1 MRTNFPGVGDF
12 ELVSRAECEQTDGAG
27 KIKII
32 VKTKVIATQADLQDV
47 ATEAHLKSQ
56 KEVRLQVRFE
66 ETKEEPAKKEI
77 KKPEMI
83 DKNTDPGEITARTE
97 EILTY
102 AEAIK
107 DQCQPGTKVMKTMK
121 YGEHEVTG
129 FLYDGKLIGWA
140 TYVIQDWQ
148 MRSIWYNDV
157 EVGRC
162 MTPSFKMCN
171 ANLFYV

>member
-1 MRTNFPGVGDF
+1 MDLRQAVRDNFPGVEDF

-47 ATEAHLKSQ
+47 ATEARLKNE
-56 KEVRLQVRFE
+56 EVRLQVRFE

-107 DQCQPGTKVMKTMK
+107 DQCQPGTKVVRTCR

-129 FLYDGKLIGWA
+129 FLHDGKLIGWA
-140 TYVIQDWQ
+140 TY
-148 MRSIWYNDV
+148 DV
-157 EVGRC
+157 TER
-162 MTPSFKMCN
+162 
-171 ANLFYV
+171 